1 MEAASLHTPG
11 RRRQCPPHARIPP
24 RRPARRV
31 PRTIQDT
38 VKTPQGLQALIDDG
52 AIDEVLRPLKSGKE
66 ASVYVVRCGDEVR
79 CAKVYKDMAQR
90 SFQQRVQYQEGRKVR
105 GSREARALGKA
116 SKYGRRQQETAW
128 KNTEVDALY
137 QLREAGVR
145 VPEPFGY
152 FHGVLVMELVTDAD
166 GFSAPRLG
174 EVELDPAQARRFH
187 RVLVRQVVL
196 MLCCGLIHGDLSPY
210 NVLVGPDGPVVIDF
224 PQVVSAAGNNA
235 ARTMLL
241 RDVNNLTAYLGRWA
255 PELLDTWYGEE
266 MWALFEA
273 GDLRADSELTGR
285 FEHDESSI
293 DLDSVR
299 HAINDAREE
308 ALIRQQGREA
318 AAAEDY

>member
-1 MEAASLHTPG
+1 L
-11 RRRQCPPHARIPP
+11 
-24 RRPARRV
+24 
-31 PRTIQDT
+31 
-38 VKTPQGLQALIDDG
+38 KTPQGLQALIDDG
-52 AIDEVLRPLKSGKE
+52 VIDEVLRPLKSGKE
-66 ASVYVVRCGDEVR
+66 AAVYVVRCGDEVR

-105 GSREARALGKA
+105 GSREARAIGKA

-145 VPEPFGY
+145 VPEPHGY
-152 FHGVLVMELVTDAD
+152 FHGVLVMELVTDAA

-174 EVELDPAQARRFH
+174 EVELDADQARIFH
-187 RVLVRQVVL
+187 RVLVRQVVR
-196 MLCCGLIHGDLSPY
+196 MLCCGLVHGDLSPY
-210 NVLVGPDGPVVIDF
+210 NVLVGEDGPVVIDF
-224 PQVVSAAGNNA
+224 PQVVSAGGNNA

-255 PELLDTWYGEE
+255 PELLDTWFGEE

-273 GDLRADSELTGR
+273 GALQPESELTGR
-285 FEHDESSI
+285 FVPDERSV

-299 HAINDAREE
+299 EAIEDARTE

-318 AAAEDY
+318 AAEAEA

>member
-1 MEAASLHTPG
+1 
-11 RRRQCPPHARIPP
+11 
-24 RRPARRV
+24 
-31 PRTIQDT
+31 
-38 VKTPQGLQALIDDG
+38 VKTPESLQALIEDG
-52 AIDEVLRPLKSGKE
+52 VIDEVLRPLKSGKE
-66 ASVYVVRCGDEVR
+66 AAVYVVRSGDDVR

-105 GSREARALGKA
+105 GSREARAVGKA
-116 SKYGRRQQETAW
+116 SKYGRKQQETAW

-137 QLREAGVR
+137 QLRDAGVR
-145 VPEPFGY
+145 VPEPHGY
-152 FHGVLVMELVTDAD
+152 FHGVLVMELVTDAE
-166 GFSAPRLG
+166 GFSAARLG
-174 EVELDPAQARRFH
+174 EVELDAEQARQFH
-187 RVLVRQVVL
+187 QVLVRQVVL

-224 PQVVSAAGNNA
+224 PQVVSAGGNNA
-235 ARTMLL
+235 ARSMLL
-241 RDVNNLTAYLGRWA
+241 RDVNNLTAYLGRSA

-273 GDLRADSELTGR
+273 GELLPDSPLTGT
-285 FEHDESSI
+285 FVHDESTI

-318 AAAEDY
+318 AEELDD